1 MSKRQYDNLAKMIF
15 VWGVLSS
22 FVWGNF
28 YIGVEGGYLRNKS
41 IYIYEDK
48 SGDTTTGKDP
58 DWSKS
63 VIGNGGVVNLTLG
76 TEHFFANNYV
86 GVRWGIFG
94 GYGFTQS
101 KGYISD
107 LGSVDVNLSTL
118 SVGANLDILIN
129 FYVQEHLT
137 TGLFVGAEYDF
148 TLLHPNRVVEIG
160 ERSINGTPKK
170 DMMVGNKTHSN
181 NAVIR
186 VGFSTLI
193 AKHHRIELF
202 AKIPVWTQKHSEH
215 FILSDQKQI
224 INNQK
229 DNRKYTFKYEYLQ
242 ALLSYKYVF

>member
-1 MSKRQYDNLAKMIF
+1 MSKRHYGNLAKIIF

-28 YIGVEGGYLRNKS
+28 YIGVEGGYLRSKS

-48 SGDTTTGKDP
+48 SGKTTTGKEP

-76 TEHFFANNYV
+76 TEHFFANDYV

-107 LGSVDVNLSTL
+107 LGNVNVNLSTL
-118 SVGANLDILIN
+118 SAGANFDILVN

-137 TGLFVGAEYDF
+137 SGLFVGAEYDF
-148 TLLHPNRVVEIG
+148 TLLRPDRVIEIG
-160 ERSINGTPKK
+160 ERSTNGKPEK
-170 DMMVGNKTHSN
+170 DMMVGNNTHNSD
-181 NAVIR
+181 AVVR
-186 VGFSTLI
+186 AGFSTLI

-202 AKIPVWTQKHSEH
+202 AKIPFWTQKHCEH
-215 FILSDQKQI
+215 FVLIDQAI
-224 INNQK
+224 SNGEK
-229 DNRKYTFKYEYLQ
+229 DDRKYTFKYEYIQ